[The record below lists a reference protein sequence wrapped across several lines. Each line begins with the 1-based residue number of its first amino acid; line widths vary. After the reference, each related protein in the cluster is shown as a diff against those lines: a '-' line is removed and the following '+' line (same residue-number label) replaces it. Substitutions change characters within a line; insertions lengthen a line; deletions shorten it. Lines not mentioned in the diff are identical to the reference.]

1 VIKRDRRNPDLDRAV
16 RCGIIIDA
24 ELGSLSAWMFMAN
37 SGVSEAVILRVL
49 LRSEERRETDKIAL
63 DIANMHRKLQKSPN
77 VTRSAHFHLKKFQAE
92 MT

>member
-1 VIKRDRRNPDLDRAV
+1 VDKRDRRNPDLDRAV
-16 RCGIIIDA
+16 RYGIIIDA

-63 DIANMHRKLQKSPN
+63 DISKMHRKLPKNPN
-77 VTRSAHFHLKKFQAE
+77 VTRSAHFHLEKFQA
-92 MT
+92 